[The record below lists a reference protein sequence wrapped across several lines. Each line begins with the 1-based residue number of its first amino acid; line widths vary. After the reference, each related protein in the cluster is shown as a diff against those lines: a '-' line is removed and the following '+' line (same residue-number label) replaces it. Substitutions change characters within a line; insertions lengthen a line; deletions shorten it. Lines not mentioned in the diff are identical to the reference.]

1 MSMKGQRF
9 CIEGVCRGLS
19 LNLMSQ
25 MPYRRVNDQGPAQLP
40 SASQPASQ
48 PCWAT
53 TIFPASFAFSEHVA
67 RPVGQGVSKG
77 AQLGLSLRRT
87 AGRSKDLRSVKE
99 KCRCKIMARTRW
111 H

>member
-40 SASQPASQ
+40 SASQPASHAG
-48 PCWAT
+48 P
-53 TIFPASFAFSEHVA
+53 
-67 RPVGQGVSKG
+67 RPYFLHPLHSQSMWPGQ
-77 AQLGLSLRRT
+77 
-87 AGRSKDLRSVKE
+87 
-99 KCRCKIMARTRW
+99 
-111 H
+111 